1 MNRNKIKLFLLVII
15 LVEFFTAQAA
25 LAQTTQGTT
34 GQVQSIADQYGN
46 YPTSGPQATI
56 EAYLCTPYTGPVTT
70 TSGSSISSSW
80 TAAAPAGATNPAAGD
95 LYTCINKIYRFAI
108 ILASVGAVLY
118 IVIAGYLYMSAEGN
132 QEMVDKAKSYVTT
145 AITALAILFA
155 GYIIL
160 RFLNPDLIQFQNIQ
174 PPSVTP
180 TTVAPPSTSVTNPTT
195 GASTT
200 AGGTTPQGSCNNCV
214 SLSTVSVPTLNGT
227 NISVS
232 QTVATKLQ
240 TMSQQATLSGI
251 SWSVSSGYDYRP
263 TASDCHNTGAC
274 ADLVVSPAT
283 NASWSAVCTAARAA
297 GFSTILNEA
306 SVGAT
311 ACPTFQTYAT
321 TDGANIHVA
330 P

>member
-1 MNRNKIKLFLLVII
+1 MNRNKLKLIFLLTI
-15 LVEFFTAQAA
+15 LVQLFIAQAA
-25 LAQTTQGTT
+25 LAQTTQQTT
-34 GQVQSIADQYGN
+34 GQVQTIADQYGN
-46 YPTSGPQATI
+46 YPTSGPQKTI
-56 EAYLCTPYTGPVTT
+56 EDYLCTPYTGPVTT

-95 LYTCINKIYRFAI
+95 LYSCINKIYKFAI

-118 IVIAGYLYMSAEGN
+118 IVIAGYMYMSAEGN
-132 QEMVDKAKSYVTT
+132 TEMVDKAKSYVTS

-155 GYIIL
+155 GYLIL

-180 TTVAPPSTSVTNPTT
+180 TTVAPPSTTTVTSPAT
-195 GASTT
+195 GGS
-200 AGGTTPQGSCNNCV
+200 TPQGACNNCV
-214 SLSTVSVPTLNGT
+214 SLSSVSVPTLGGA
-227 NISVS
+227 NISVT
-232 QTVATKLQ
+232 QTVAIKLQ
-240 TMSQQATLSGI
+240 AMNQQPALAGI

-274 ADLVVSPAT
+274 ADLVVTPAT
-283 NASWSAVCTAARAA
+283 NTNWSAVCLAASAA

-311 ACPTFQTYAT
+311 GCPTFQTYAT